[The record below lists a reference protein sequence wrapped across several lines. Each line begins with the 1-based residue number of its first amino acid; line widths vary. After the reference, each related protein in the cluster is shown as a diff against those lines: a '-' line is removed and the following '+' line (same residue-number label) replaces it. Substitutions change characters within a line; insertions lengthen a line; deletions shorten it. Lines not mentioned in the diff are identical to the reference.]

1 MAENPIQLKE
11 GDKRQKSL
19 KTKLV
24 ELYRKK
30 MQLKKLDAEYKELKE
45 SVDAEVKTYMVNE
58 GSDSLLFSFKQ
69 QVPESPGSKYDIM
82 VDKNIRIMNVSRK
95 KIVFDPDVLEE
106 KLGKEFCRDFIS
118 RRYEITD
125 WDGMVK
131 LLKSK
136 GIKPS
141 EFLPFITVEKK
152 VDNSKIDQMES
163 VGDLDRKDLE
173 GTYKVLE
180 LSNYLQMDEFSPKK

>member
-19 KTKLV
+19 KSKLV

-30 MQLKKLDAEYKELKE
+30 MQLKKLDAEYKAMKE
-45 SVDAEVKTYMVNE
+45 NVDAEVKTYMANA
-58 GSDSLLFSFKQ
+58 GSDSIHFSFKQ
-69 QVPESPGSKYDIM
+69 QVPEAPGSQYDIM
-82 VDKNIRIMNVSRK
+82 VDKNVRIMNVVRK
-95 KIVFDPDVLEE
+95 KVVFDPDILEE
-106 KLGKEFCRDFIS
+106 RFGKEFCRDFIS
-118 RRYEITD
+118 RRYEIID

-136 GIKPS
+136 GVKPN
-141 EFLPFITVEKK
+141 EFLPFINVEKK

-163 VGDLDRKDLE
+163 VGDIKMEDLE

>member
-19 KTKLV
+19 KSKLV

-30 MQLKKLDAEYKELKE
+30 VQMKKLEVEYQTMKEN
-45 SVDAEVKTYMVNE
+45 VDREVKTYMVSS
-58 GSDSLLFSFKQ
+58 GSDSLSFSFKQ
-69 QVPESPGSKYDIM
+69 QVPEAPGSKYDVM
-82 VDKNIRIMNVSRK
+82 VDKNVRIMNVVRK
-95 KIVFDPDVLEE
+95 KIVFDPDALEE
-106 KLGKEFCRDFIS
+106 RLGKEFCRDFIS
-118 RRYEITD
+118 RRYEIID

-136 GIKPS
+136 GVKPN
-141 EFLPFITVEKK
+141 EFLPFIHVEKV

-163 VGDLDRKDLE
+163 VGDIDREDLE

>member
-11 GDKRQKSL
+11 NDKRQKGL
-19 KTKLV
+19 KSKLV

-30 MQLKKLDAEYKELKE
+30 MQLKKLDAEYKSLKE
-45 SVDAEVKTYMVNE
+45 SVDAEVKTYMANS
-58 GSDSLLFSFKQ
+58 GSDSLHFTFKQ
-69 QVPESPGSKYDIM
+69 QIPESPGSKYDIM
-82 VDKNIRIMNVSRK
+82 VDKNVRIMNVVRK
-95 KIVFDPDVLEE
+95 KVVFDPDVLEE
-106 KLGKEFCRDFIS
+106 KLGKEFCRDFIF
-118 RRYEITD
+118 RKYEIID

-136 GIKPS
+136 GVKPN
-141 EFLPFITVEKK
+141 EFLPFINVEKK

-163 VGDLDRKDLE
+163 VGDIGMKDLE

>member
-19 KTKLV
+19 KLKLV
-24 ELYRKK
+24 ELYKK
-30 MQLKKLDAEYKELKE
+30 KAQLKKLEEEYKSLKGT
-45 SVDAEVKTYMVNE
+45 VDAEVKTYMSSS

-82 VDKNIRIMNVSRK
+82 VNKNVRIMNVVRRR
-95 KIVFDPDVLEE
+95 IVFNPQALED
-106 KLGKEFCRDFIS
+106 KFGKEFCRDFIT
-118 RRYEITD
+118 RKYEIID
-125 WDGMVK
+125 WDGMVN

-136 GIKPS
+136 GIKPN
-141 EFLPFITVEKK
+141 EFLPFIKVEKT

-163 VGDLDRKDLE
+163 VGDIKREELK

-180 LSNYLQMDEFSPKK
+180 LSNYLQMDEFSPGK

>member
-19 KTKLV
+19 KLKLV
-24 ELYRKK
+24 ELYKK
-30 MQLKKLDAEYKELKE
+30 KAQLKKLKEEYESLKGT
-45 SVDAEVKTYMVNE
+45 VDAEVKTYMSSS

-69 QVPESPGSKYDIM
+69 QVPEAPGSKYDIM
-82 VDKNIRIMNVSRK
+82 VNKNVRIMNVVRRR
-95 KIVFDPDVLEE
+95 IVFNPQALED
-106 KLGKEFCRDFIS
+106 KFGKEFCRDFIT
-118 RRYEITD
+118 RKYEIID
-125 WDGMVK
+125 WDGMVN

-136 GIKPS
+136 GVKPN
-141 EFLPFITVEKK
+141 EFLPFIKVEKT

-163 VGDLDRKDLE
+163 VGDIKREELK

-180 LSNYLQMDEFSPKK
+180 LSNYLQMDEFSPGK

>member
-19 KTKLV
+19 KLKLV

-30 MQLKKLDAEYKELKE
+30 IQIKKLEAEYKSMKE
-45 SVDAEVKTYMVNE
+45 NVDDEVKTYMANA
-58 GSDSLLFSFKQ
+58 GSDSLHFSFKQ
-69 QVPESPGSKYDIM
+69 QVPEAPGSKYDIM
-82 VDKNIRIMNVSRK
+82 VDKNVRIMNVVRK
-95 KIVFDPDVLEE
+95 KVIFDPDALEE
-106 KLGKEFCRDFIS
+106 RFGKEFCRDFIS
-118 RRYEITD
+118 RKYEIVD

-136 GIKPS
+136 GVKPN
-141 EFLPFITVEKK
+141 EFLPFINVEKK

-163 VGDLDRKDLE
+163 VGDIKREELE

-180 LSNYLQMDEFSPKK
+180 LSNYLQMDEFSPRK

>member
-11 GDKRQKSL
+11 DDKRQKTL
-19 KTKLV
+19 KNKLV
-24 ELYRKK
+24 ELYKK
-30 MQLKKLDAEYKELKE
+30 KVQWKKIEAEYKAMKE
-45 SVDAEVKTYMVNE
+45 SVDSDVKTYMANSE
-58 GSDSLLFSFKQ
+58 SDSLYFSFKQ

-82 VDKNIRIMNVSRK
+82 VDKNVRIMNVVRK
-95 KIVFDPDVLEE
+95 RITFDPDILEE
-106 KLGKEFCRDFIS
+106 RLGKEFCRDFIS
-118 RRYEITD
+118 RRYEIID

-136 GIKPS
+136 GVKPK
-141 EFLPFITVEKK
+141 EFLPFINVEKK

-163 VGDLDRKDLE
+163 IGDIKVEDLE

-180 LSNYLQMDEFSPKK
+180 LSNYLQMDEFNPKK